1 MVQQSGMFCK
11 SIFRAERRPMKTE
24 QSGRL
29 KKQWL
34 LIILCCFAYSF
45 AYAGRYSYNANIAP
59 IMDFYGIT
67 RADAGLVGT
76 FFFFAYGV
84 GQFVNAV
91 LCRFYHKKYI
101 IAGALLL
108 SSAINV
114 ALFFHPPFEAV
125 KYLWLFNGACQ
136 SILWPTLI
144 LTLGEALDQ
153 SMVKCAVL
161 FMSFSV
167 LIGTFLAYG
176 GSALFNLGAGFR
188 YTFLLGAIPMV
199 AVGIV
204 WFLSYRAL
212 TERTVPIEMKKT
224 ESEKKQSH
232 VSGGMTGALLGL
244 LIVCAVFAVVD
255 NFVKDGLNTW
265 MPVILKEQYGFG
277 DSISILF
284 TLVLPLFGVFGSI
297 LALSVNRKIKD
308 FRLLIGLFYLILCV
322 FMYGIMLSVRQNASV
337 PFLICQGF
345 IACFAHGINGILV
358 SIMPLALREKIN
370 SGFLAGAMNASCYIG
385 STASAYGLG
394 RIADGSG
401 WNRVTVVL
409 LAASVAAT
417 VLAGFALTAWLLRR
431 KKREA

>member
-1 MVQQSGMFCK
+1 
-11 SIFRAERRPMKTE
+11 MKTE
-24 QSGRL
+24 RSGHL
-29 KKQWL
+29 KRQWL
-34 LIILCCFAYSF
+34 LIFLCCFAYSF

-91 LCRFYHKKYI
+91 FCRFYRKKYI
-101 IAGALLL
+101 IAGVLLL
-108 SSAINV
+108 SAAINV
-114 ALFFHPPFEAV
+114 VLFFRPPFETV

-153 SMVKCAVL
+153 SMVKSAVL

-176 GSALFNLGAGFR
+176 GSALFNLGAGFQ
-188 YTFLLGAIPMV
+188 YTFLLGAIPMASIGV
-199 AVGIV
+199 V
-204 WFLSYRAL
+204 WFLSYRTL
-212 TERTVPIEMKKT
+212 TERTVPPEMKKT
-224 ESEKKQSH
+224 ESEEKQSH
-232 VSGGMTGALLGL
+232 VPKGMTRSLLGL
-244 LIVCAVFAVVD
+244 LIICAVFAIAD
-255 NFVKDGLNTW
+255 NLIKDGLNTW

-277 DSISILF
+277 DSVSILL

-308 FRLLIGLFYLILCV
+308 FRLLIGLFYLVTSV
-322 FMYGIMLSVRQNASV
+322 FLYGIMLSMRQNAAV
-337 PFLICQGF
+337 LFLICQGF

-358 SIMPLALREKIN
+358 SIMPLAMREKVN

-401 WNRVTVVL
+401 WNRVTAVL
-409 LAASVAAT
+409 LVASVAAT
-417 VLAGFALTAWLLRR
+417 VLAGFSLTGGLFRR
-431 KKREA
+431 KNGKHDLKADRNYN